1 VQARQLGMAELQV
14 QTWGSTAQEMQATA
28 LRLLDINPEL
38 LTVRPAPRP
47 DRRVNQRRDL
57 VVA

>member
-1 VQARQLGMAELQV
+1 MAELQV